1 LSDSVDV
8 GLAWGLLQYGIEPK
22 QHPYPMKTQIKS
34 CLIRTLGYQRFLVG
48 TYRMRRLQQLLRGQR
63 SEFAA
68 LASLTEPGTLILDIG
83 ANIGYVSAVFATVPG
98 AQVYAYEPD
107 ADNFTCLVHTV
118 GRRPNVVVQRIAI
131 GAEDGDALLQE
142 VFDHGVKQHA
152 LSRVHTAAGSRSSGP
167 RILVR
172 SIDSLRASMN
182 GQIGLIKLDVEGSE
196 CDVLTGM
203 MTSVRANRPL
213 IHAEICGLVAID
225 AFNGF
230 CSVNTYAPYKW
241 SSRWFQPV
249 NEIAG
254 GGNFLLVPRERC
266 PSRKMDTAK

>member
-1 LSDSVDV
+1 
-8 GLAWGLLQYGIEPK
+8 
-22 QHPYPMKTQIKS
+22 MKSQIKS

-48 TYRMRRLQQLLRGQR
+48 TFRMRRLLQLLRGQR

-68 LASLTEPGTLILDIG
+68 LASLTEPDTLILDIG

-98 AQVYAYEPD
+98 ALVYSYEPD
-107 ADNFTCLVHTV
+107 ADNFACLVHTV
-118 GRRPNVVVQRIAI
+118 GHRPNVVVQRMAI

-152 LSRVHTAAGSRSSGP
+152 LSRVQTASGSRPSGA
-167 RILVR
+167 RVLVR

-196 CDVLTGM
+196 CDVLRGM
-203 MTSVRANRPL
+203 MTSVRASRPL

-225 AFNGF
+225 AFNRF
-230 CSVNTYAPYKW
+230 CSVNAYAPYKW

-254 GGNFLLVPRERC
+254 GGNFLLAPREREEH
-266 PSRKMDTAK
+266 PVGLEPRRLTTRRATTGMPVPKAGHS